1 MHRQMTQEEYTDSMQ
16 KWVRNIK
23 THQTESWN
31 GYEGQQ
37 EGFILSG
44 AKGRPRKM
52 CAFCWM
58 RQLILWQKKVI
69 NALFTLVF
77 TGKTSLQEFQ
87 VSQTS
92 RKKVQSKEDLS
103 SVEQDW
109 VRDHLKKKQTY
120 TSLWDLIGCTHKAG
134 QPHCNPWE
142 GEAANSLEH
151 HFQEHGGQEAWI
163 YMYVML
169 NQPDF
174 LLWWND

>member
-1 MHRQMTQEEYTDSMQ
+1 MSKKHQNPSNWILEWIWRATRRVYTIRS
-16 KWVRNIK
+16 KRK
-23 THQTESWN
+23 TKENVCLLLNETVD
-31 GYEGQQ
+31 
-37 EGFILSG
+37 LVT
-44 AKGRPRKM
+44 
-52 CAFCWM
+52 
-58 RQLILWQKKVI
+58 KKVI

-77 TGKTSLQEFQ
+77 TGKTSLQELQ

-109 VRDHLKKKQTY
+109 VRDHLKKNQTY